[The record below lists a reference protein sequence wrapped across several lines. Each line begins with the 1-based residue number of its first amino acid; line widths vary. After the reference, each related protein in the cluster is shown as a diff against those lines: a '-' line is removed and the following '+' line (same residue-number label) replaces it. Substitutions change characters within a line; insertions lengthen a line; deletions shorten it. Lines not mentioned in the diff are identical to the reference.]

1 MIQKKQVIFML
12 LQHRCS
18 YCTWPLGVS
27 VSPGSAE
34 KLYGFS
40 LYWFIR
46 LEVFFSPF
54 SSRKA
59 HDDPVMCDVLYSC
72 LASSHTSRTS
82 LTLWTSGHFGSP
94 GRALILFVLSR
105 DAVALLETCSSRAC
119 CWLHLAAVLLR
130 PSARPVQGG
139 MVCCISL
146 SLSFDCVT

>member
-1 MIQKKQVIFML
+1 ML

-27 VSPGSAE
+27 VSQRICREALWLLP
-34 KLYGFS
+34 LLVY
-40 LYWFIR
+40 YIR
-46 LEVFFSPF
+46 GFFSPF
-54 SSRKA
+54 FSRKA

-72 LASSHTSRTS
+72 LASSRTSLTS
-82 LTLWTSGHFGSP
+82 LTLWTSGHFRSP
-94 GRALILFVLSR
+94 GRGLILFLLSR

-146 SLSFDCVT
+146 SLLIVSHETLL

>member
-1 MIQKKQVIFML
+1 ML

-27 VSPGSAE
+27 VTPVSAE
-34 KLYGFS
+34 KLSGFC

-46 LEVFFSPF
+46 LEVFFSSF
-54 SSRKA
+54 FSRKA

-72 LASSHTSRTS
+72 LPSSRTSLTS
-82 LTLWTSGHFGSP
+82 LTLWTSGHFRRRPLRP
-94 GRALILFVLSR
+94 GRGVILFLRSR
-105 DAVALLETCSSRAC
+105 DAVALLETCSSRAR

-146 SLSFDCVT
+146 SFDCVT